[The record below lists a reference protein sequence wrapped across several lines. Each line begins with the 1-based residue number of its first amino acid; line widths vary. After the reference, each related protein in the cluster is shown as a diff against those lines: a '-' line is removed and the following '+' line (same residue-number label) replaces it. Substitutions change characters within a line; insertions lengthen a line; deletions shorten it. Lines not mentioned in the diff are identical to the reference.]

1 MVAIGDRA
9 ARRLDAVDRLR
20 ILVHMVWMVVWVAFT
35 LGAAAVVF
43 LFASVVARS
52 ESPSP
57 EDQGLRA
64 FWRDFRSG
72 LRHGRRREAAG
83 AAHVGPAHPPRP
95 VDTSMDEFFAATEVS
110 TPAYVDAE
118 ELGEV
123 LHRAR
128 ERAVQPLH
136 RHGARL
142 RGPGA

>member
-1 MVAIGDRA
+1 MVAIGDRS
-9 ARRLDAVDRLR
+9 ARRLDAADGLR
-20 ILVHMVWMVVWVAFT
+20 ILVLMVWMVVWVGIT

-52 ESPSP
+52 ESPAP
-57 EDQGLRA
+57 DDQGLRA

-72 LRHGRRREAAG
+72 LRRGRREAAG
-83 AAHVGPAHPPRP
+83 AAHVGTVQPSRP